1 MRIGIIGGGTIA
13 RLFLEHIRA
22 GDLVAGQVVAIVGRS
37 DSSRGKLLA
46 AEVGV
51 PFVTGIAALLACS
64 PEVVVEAASHEA
76 VRSFGPPLLQAGV
89 ALVVLSGFWI
99 CGAGARRLGVHDHP
113 AIVWDEIAG
122 MMITMLAAP
131 RGLRWAVLA
140 FALFRLFDIVKPWP
154 IRVIDHGMRGG
165 AGIMLDDVMAGFLAA
180 LGLLLVRSIT

>member
-1 MRIGIIGGGTIA
+1 MTTSPAEAQPA
-13 RLFLEHIRA
+13 RPTWR
-22 GDLVAGQVVAIVGRS
+22 DLRDPVR
-37 DSSRGKLLA
+37 LLA
-46 AEVGV
+46 LGFGSGLAPAAPGTAGSLVGLAAAL
-51 PFVTGIAALLACS
+51 IAAQWGAWI
-64 PEVVVEAASHEA
+64 AAA
-76 VRSFGPPLLQAGV
+76 IT

-165 AGIMLDDVMAGFLAA
+165 AGIMLDDVLAGVLAA